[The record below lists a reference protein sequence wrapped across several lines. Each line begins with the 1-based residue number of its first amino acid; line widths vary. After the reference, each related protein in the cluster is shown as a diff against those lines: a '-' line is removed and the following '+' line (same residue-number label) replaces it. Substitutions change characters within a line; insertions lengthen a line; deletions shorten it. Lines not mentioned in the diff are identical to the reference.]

1 MVSKNF
7 DLNRADPSWLP
18 VVVLMQLPASTR
30 VRGLLR
36 CHKSWRFWTQKH
48 RTLWKLDMY
57 SGYSEWEIWNGSSYY
72 TYTSFCWCGVSKW
85 NFGIFLDLGHLGTIN
100 DRACDTWHGCP
111 PEILGKDGMF
121 LKGQSCNGWSRI
133 FFWGSRSN
141 SGSDVLTCFGQD
153 GDATKWESHSW
164 YSYII

>member
-1 MVSKNF
+1 MVARCCPYAAASFNESARASSMSQILKILKN
-7 DLNRADPSWLP
+7 
-18 VVVLMQLPASTR
+18 
-30 VRGLLR
+30 
-36 CHKSWRFWTQKH
+36 
-48 RTLWKLDMY
+48 WKLDMY
-57 SGYSEWEIWNGSSYY
+57 SGYSEWEIWNGSSDY
-72 TYTSFCWCGVSKW
+72 TYTSFCWRGVSKW

-121 LKGQSCNGWSRI
+121 FLKGQSCNGWSRS
-133 FFWGSRSN
+133 FFGGSRSN

-153 GDATKWESHSW
+153 GGATKWENHRW